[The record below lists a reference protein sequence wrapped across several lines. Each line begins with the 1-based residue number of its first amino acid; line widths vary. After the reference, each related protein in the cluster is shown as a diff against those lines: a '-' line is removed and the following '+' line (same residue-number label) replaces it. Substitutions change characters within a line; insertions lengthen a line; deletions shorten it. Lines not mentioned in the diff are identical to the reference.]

1 MPFIIIRTQHESRL
15 EDPHMKVYRHFF
27 STTLMAG
34 TVLLFTQLHLNAEE
48 AENVNESTTPYVSSE
63 TFEKEVLQAEL
74 PVLVDFTATWCV
86 PCREV
91 DPIIDEL
98 AVEME
103 GKVKVFKLDIDDSPE
118 IYREFKVNGIPHIL
132 FFRNGVEEDR
142 VGGAQAKSIYVDY
155 LDGMIEGKSAFDI
168 TLEMLEGDAFRR
180 YFILGRDLEVV
191 KTALESVPNL
201 LTQKFDNGQTPL
213 SLILNRP
220 SVRQNEL
227 IALTL
232 TFDPE
237 ISTHDLVGLGKCE
250 EFLLAIEDDP
260 NAVNR
265 LDPDGNSV
273 LVTAMMRSNRLGEND
288 CTEVVLASGI
298 DLSKQDSSNFSLGRA
313 VVLQQDNDMLEKFIE
328 LGWDVDLQDDA
339 GHSTLQ
345 WAAYYGYVDNVVY
358 LLEQGADA
366 TLKYPDGETI
376 ADYVNRSYARSK
388 QSLDAMETNEETDF
402 TEQIKTVKASIMM
415 HERVLALLKVQLD
428 DETVSAESDSEL

>member
-1 MPFIIIRTQHESRL
+1 MNVNHNL
-15 EDPHMKVYRHFF
+15 KKF
-27 STTLMAG
+27 SLFAG
-34 TVLLFTQLHLNAEE
+34 MLLLGVALFTVIFIRVVQLQKYGD
-48 AENVNESTTPYVSSE
+48 SKTPYVTTE
-63 TFEKEVLQAEL
+63 NFDEEVLQADT

-118 IYREFKVNGIPHIL
+118 IYREYKVNGIPHIL

-180 YFILGRDLEVV
+180 YFILGRDFEIV
-191 KTALESVPNL
+191 KSALESVPNL
-201 LTQKFDNGQTPL
+201 LTQKFENGQTPL

-220 SVRQNEL
+220 SVRQNDL

-237 ISTHDLVGLGKCE
+237 VTTHDLVGLGRCE
-250 EFLLAIEDDP
+250 EFLQAIEDDP
-260 NAVNR
+260 DAVNR

-288 CTEVVLASGI
+288 CTDVVLSAGV
-298 DLSKQDSSNFSLGRA
+298 DLSKQQSPIFSLGRA
-313 VVLQQDNDMLEKFIE
+313 VVLQQDNELLQKFID
-328 LGWDVDLQDDA
+328 LGWDVNVQDDS

-345 WAAYYGYVDNVVY
+345 WAAYYGYVDSVSY
-358 LLEQGADA
+358 LLEHGADA
-366 TLKYPDGETI
+366 TLEFPDGGTV
-376 ADYVNRSYARSK
+376 ADYVNRSYVRSK
-388 QSLDAMETNEETDF
+388 ASLDAMEANEETDF
-402 TEQIKTVKASIMM
+402 TEQIETMKASIIV
-415 HERVLALLKVQLD
+415 HEQVLALLKAQPYSGSI
-428 DETVSAESDSEL
+428 SAEPDAEK